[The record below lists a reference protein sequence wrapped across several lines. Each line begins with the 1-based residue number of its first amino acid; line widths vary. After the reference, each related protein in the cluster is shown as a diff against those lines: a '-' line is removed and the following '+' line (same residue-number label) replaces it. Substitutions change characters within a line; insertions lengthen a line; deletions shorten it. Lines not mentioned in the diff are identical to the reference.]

1 MLKKHRIDPSI
12 IFDNNT
18 QEGEFKDTVVKGGL
32 ATGLSQGIAM
42 GFTIISAVVLARL
55 LTPDDFGLIGM
66 VSVVVNFLF
75 IFKDI
80 GLSQATIQKEEITQS
95 QISTLFWINSLI
107 SLALGVILAA
117 SGSLVSKFYDRAELT
132 LIMAILAISFVVEGL
147 TIQHTALLRRHLR
160 FTAVAIA
167 DILSR
172 FSFLVTA
179 IVMALQ
185 GFSYWSLVG
194 GHIIRSLVLLGFTFY
209 YCPWIPGRVQKGTG
223 VRAMMRFGGQVTTG
237 HILAYLAR
245 NLDGILIG
253 RMFGAAQ
260 LGLYN
265 KAYHLLMQPL
275 SQIKLPLTHLALPV
289 LSSLQ
294 KEPER
299 YRNYFSKLLDIS
311 ISLALPVAV
320 YCFLESEFLIR
331 FILGPQWLEA
341 TEVFRILAIG
351 GIFVSAS
358 FLPGLAL
365 LSHGYSK
372 KYMQLLIATSIIQ
385 SVSFV
390 IGAPFGINGIAIAY
404 TVSSIL
410 VLIPMIIISFRGTF
424 VTARMF
430 FLTILW
436 PLLSSCAAGA
446 LAYVLLRFLSSES
459 TFIHLLIA
467 GIYFI
472 IYTGLTLVRKD
483 TRDTLWSIWESIMSK
498 RKNTPE
504 SDSLNREDG

>member
-1 MLKKHRIDPSI
+1 VLRKHRIDPSI
-12 IFDNNT
+12 IFDNDT
-18 QEGEFKDTVVKGGL
+18 QEGEFKDTVVKGSL

-66 VSVVVNFLF
+66 VTVVVNFLF

-80 GLSQATIQKEEITQS
+80 GLSQATIQKDVITPS

-107 SLALGVILAA
+107 SLTLGLLLAA
-117 SGSLVSKFYDRAELT
+117 SGPLVAKFYGRSELT
-132 LIMAILAISFVVEGL
+132 LIMVVLAFTFVVEGL

-172 FSFLVTA
+172 FGYLATA
-179 IVMALQ
+179 ITMALS

-194 GHIIRSLVLLGFTFY
+194 GHIVRSMVLLGFTLY
-209 YCPWIPGRVQKGTG
+209 YCPWVPGRMERDTG
-223 VRAMMRFGGQVTTG
+223 VRKMMMFGGQITVG
-237 HILAYLAR
+237 HFLAYLAR

-253 RMFGAAQ
+253 RMFGAAP

-275 SQIKLPLTHLALPV
+275 SQIKLPLSHLALPV
-289 LSSLQ
+289 LSSLN
-294 KEPER
+294 KEPDR
-299 YRNYFSKLLDIS
+299 YRSYFKKLLDIS
-311 ISLALPVAV
+311 ISLAIPVAV

-331 FILGPQWLEA
+331 FILGPQWIEA

-351 GIFVSAS
+351 GIFVSVS

-372 KYMQLLIATSIIQ
+372 KYMQLLIATSVIQ

-390 IGAPFGINGIAIAY
+390 AGISFGINGIAIAY
-404 TVSSIL
+404 TISSFLI
-410 VLIPMIIISFRGTF
+410 LIPMIIMSFKGTF

-436 PLLSSCAAGA
+436 PLLSAFAAAA
-446 LAYVLLRFLSSES
+446 LAYALIRLWPAET
-459 TFIHLLIA
+459 TFSHLFIA
-467 GIYFI
+467 AIYFI
-472 IYTGLTLVRKD
+472 VYAGLTLARKH
-483 TRDTLWSIWESIMSK
+483 TRYTLLSIWESMISK
-498 RKNTPE
+498 RKNKPANDLPE
-504 SDSLNREDG
+504 GEDG

>member
-18 QEGEFKDTVVKGGL
+18 QEGEFKDTVVKGSL

-66 VSVVVNFLF
+66 VLVVVNFLF

-80 GLSQATIQKEEITQS
+80 GLSQATIQKDEITHP

-107 SLALGVILAA
+107 SLTLGLILAA
-117 SGSLVSKFYDRAELT
+117 AGPLVSKFYGRSELT
-132 LIMAILAISFVVEGL
+132 PIMAVLAVTFVIEGL

-172 FSFLVTA
+172 FAYLATA
-179 IVMALQ
+179 IIMALT

-194 GHIIRSLVLLGFTFY
+194 GHFMRSTVLLAFTVY
-209 YCPWIPGRVQKGTG
+209 YCPWIPGKMQKGAG
-223 VRAMMRFGGQVTTG
+223 VRSMMKFGGQITIG

-253 RMFGAAQ
+253 KMFGAAP

-265 KAYHLLMQPL
+265 KAYQLLMQPL

-289 LSSLQ
+289 LSSL
-294 KEPER
+294 KEEEER
-299 YRNYFSKLLDIS
+299 YKSYFNKLLDIS
-311 ISLALPVAV
+311 ISLAVPVTV
-320 YCFLESEFLIR
+320 YCFIESEFLIR
-331 FILGPQWLEA
+331 FILGEQWLEA
-341 TEVFRILAIG
+341 TDVFRILAIG
-351 GIFVSAS
+351 GVFVSAS
-358 FLPGLAL
+358 FLPALAL

-385 SVSFV
+385 SLSFV
-390 IGAPFGINGIAIAY
+390 AGISWGINGVAIAY
-404 TVSSIL
+404 TVSGFL
-410 VLIPMIIISFRGTF
+410 MLIPTVIMSFKGTF
-424 VTARMF
+424 ITARMF
-430 FLTILW
+430 FITILW
-436 PLLSSCAAGA
+436 PIISACAAG
-446 LAYVLLRFLSSES
+446 S
-459 TFIHLLIA
+459 TIYIMFRVMPADSTLVHLLIA
-467 GIYFI
+467 AIYFI
-472 IYTGLTLVRKD
+472 VYTGLTLFRKN
-483 TRDTLWSIWESIMSK
+483 TRITLWSIWESIIS
-498 RKNTPE
+498 RKNSKTEGQIVPG
-504 SDSLNREDG
+504 EDG

>member
-1 MLKKHRIDPSI
+1 VLRKHRIDPSI

-18 QEGEFKDTVVKGGL
+18 QEGEFKDTVVKGSL

-66 VSVVVNFLF
+66 VTVVVNFLF

-80 GLSQATIQKEEITQS
+80 GLSQATIQKDEIKHT

-107 SLALGVILAA
+107 SLTLGLILAA
-117 SGSLVSKFYDRAELT
+117 SGPLVSKFYGRSELT
-132 LIMAILAISFVVEGL
+132 PIMAVLAFTFVVEGL

-172 FSFLVTA
+172 FSYLVTA
-179 IVMALQ
+179 IIMALS

-194 GHIIRSLVLLGFTFY
+194 GHIVRSLVLLGFTLY
-209 YCPWIPGRVQKGTG
+209 YCPWVPGKMEKGTG
-223 VRAMMRFGGQVTTG
+223 VRNMMMFGGQITIG
-237 HILAYLAR
+237 HLLAYLAR

-253 RMFGAAQ
+253 RMFGAAP

-289 LSSLQ
+289 LSSLK
-294 KEPER
+294 KEEER
-299 YRNYFSKLLDIS
+299 YKNYFRKLLDIS
-311 ISLALPVAV
+311 ISLAIPVTV
-320 YCFLESEFLIR
+320 YCYIESEFLIR

-341 TEVFRILAIG
+341 TDVFRILALG
-351 GIFVSAS
+351 GIFVSAA
-358 FLPGLAL
+358 FLPALAL

-372 KYMQLLIATSIIQ
+372 KYMQLLIATSVIQ
-385 SVSFV
+385 SVAFV
-390 IGAPFGINGIAIAY
+390 AGISWGINGIAIAY
-404 TVSSIL
+404 TVSSFL
-410 VLIPMIIISFRGTF
+410 MLIPTVIMSFKGTF
-424 VTARMF
+424 VSAKMF

-436 PLLSSCAAGA
+436 PLISACAAGA
-446 LAYVLLRFLSSES
+446 AIYGMYRVMPSDS

-467 GIYFI
+467 AIYFI
-472 IYTGLTLVRKD
+472 IYTGLTLIRKD
-483 TRDTLWSIWESIMSK
+483 TRLTLWSIWDSMISK
-498 RKNTPE
+498 RKTTPENNTPPV
-504 SDSLNREDG
+504 EDE

>member
-1 MLKKHRIDPSI
+1 VLRKHRIDPSI

-18 QEGEFKDTVVKGGL
+18 QEGEFKDTVVKGSL
-32 ATGLSQGIAM
+32 ATGLSQGIGM
-42 GFTIISAVVLARL
+42 GFTIISAVVLARM

-66 VSVVVNFLF
+66 VTVVINFLF

-80 GLSQATIQKEEITQS
+80 GLSQATIQKDEIRHS
-95 QISTLFWINSLI
+95 QISTLFWINTLI
-107 SLALGVILAA
+107 SLILGLILAA
-117 SGSLVSKFYDRAELT
+117 SGPLVSKFYGRSELT
-132 LIMAILAISFVVEGL
+132 PIMAVLAFTFVVEGL

-172 FSFLVTA
+172 FCYLVTA
-179 IVMALQ
+179 IIMALN

-194 GHIIRSLVLLGFTFY
+194 GHIIRSLVLLGFTLY
-209 YCPWIPGRVQKGTG
+209 YCPWVPGRMEKGTG
-223 VRAMMRFGGQVTTG
+223 VRKMMMFGGHLTVG
-237 HILAYLAR
+237 HLLAYLAR

-253 RMFGAAQ
+253 RIYGAAP

-275 SQIKLPLTHLALPV
+275 SQIRLPLTHLALPV
-289 LSSLQ
+289 LSSLK

-299 YRNYFSKLLDIS
+299 YRNYFKKLLDIS
-311 ISLALPVAV
+311 ISLALPVTV
-320 YCFLESEFLIR
+320 YCFLDGEFVIR

-341 TEVFRILAIG
+341 IEVFRILAIG

-365 LSHGYSK
+365 LSHGHSK

-385 SVSFV
+385 SLSFV
-390 IGAPFGINGIAIAY
+390 AGISFGINGIAIAY
-404 TVSSIL
+404 TVSSFLI
-410 VLIPMIIISFRGTF
+410 LIPMVIMSFKGTF

-430 FLTILW
+430 FITILW
-436 PLLSSCAAGA
+436 PLLLAVAAGVVLYA
-446 LAYVLLRFLSSES
+446 LLHFLSSDS
-459 TFIHLLIA
+459 TFTHLAIA
-467 GIYFI
+467 VIYFI
-472 IYTGLTLVRKD
+472 LYTGLTLLRKD
-483 TRDTLWSIWESIMSK
+483 TRDTLLSIWDSISSK
-498 RKNTPE
+498 KKNTAKIDLHE
-504 SDSLNREDG
+504 GEDG